1 MKIVEQPEMVVRKE
15 EWAKCIKTALL
26 HFHNAIN

>member
-1 MKIVEQPEMVVRKE
+1 MKIVEQPDVVVRKE
-15 EWAKCIKTALL
+15 GWAKRFETALL